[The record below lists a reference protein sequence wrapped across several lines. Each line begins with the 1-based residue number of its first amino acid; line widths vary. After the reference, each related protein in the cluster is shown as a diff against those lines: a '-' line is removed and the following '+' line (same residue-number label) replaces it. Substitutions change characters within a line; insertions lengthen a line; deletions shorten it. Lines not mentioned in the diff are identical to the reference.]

1 MAHHAEAS
9 DRPRVKTHWGQRLG
23 NMIAI
28 VTLLTAA
35 IAIWLLHSRKEPGP
49 RRDAP
54 PASATEPR

>member
-1 MAHHAEAS
+1 M
-9 DRPRVKTHWGQRLG
+9 KTHWGQRLG

-49 RRDAP
+49 RRAAP

>member
-1 MAHHAEAS
+1 M
-9 DRPRVKTHWGQRLG
+9 KTHWGQRLG

-35 IAIWLLHSRKEPGP
+35 IAIWLLHSRKEPGL
-49 RRDAP
+49 RHDAP